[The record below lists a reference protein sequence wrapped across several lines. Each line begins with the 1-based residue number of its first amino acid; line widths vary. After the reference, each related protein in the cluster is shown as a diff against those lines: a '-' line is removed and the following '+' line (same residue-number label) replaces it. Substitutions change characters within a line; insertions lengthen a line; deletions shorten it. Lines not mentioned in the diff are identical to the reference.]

1 MRWPTDTAGQ
11 NVWVEQE
18 GCRYGLEETSAN
30 VPASGGPGQVFVLG
44 DPVTT
49 QCPLGCPW
57 TVESRAAW
65 ITITSGAT
73 GSGDNFVRYNVAAN
87 TTGQQRTGTIR
98 IQGMTYTVVQ
108 AP

>member
-1 MRWPTDTAGQ
+1 MPAGLP
-11 NVWVEQE
+11 VD
-18 GCRYGLEETSAN
+18 
-30 VPASGGPGQVFVLG
+30 GGVARRL
-44 DPVTT
+44 
-49 QCPLGCPW
+49 
-57 TVESRAAW
+57 